1 MVKLRW
7 LLAAA
12 LVPALAACTVSQTR
26 SGQIQVGVIDF
37 GSTVAQFQTA
47 NGSARIRKHVDGTWG
62 LRFSDKLNQYKMGR
76 FDDVRLIESHQAPGK
91 TAALLEFRQHNGC
104 TFYELLT
111 ITNNN
116 VDRHTLRPGCNV
128 GVEVGLQGDRMI
140 VREAVE
146 GLARF
151 WIWSPNGVVHGR
163 EKPAARTIAT
173 VPPPAQAPRP
183 APRQQAP
190 QPRTAAQARPVAQA
204 RKPAPAAAPAPAR
217 NRTVVMPTGS
227 IRTDPIQ
234 PTTVVLVRGG
244 Q

>member
-12 LVPALAACTVSQTR
+12 LVPALAACTMSQTR
-26 SGQIQVGVIDF
+26 NGVDF
-37 GSTVAQFQTA
+37 GWLEPGITVEQFKTA
-47 NGSARIRKHVDGTWG
+47 NGSARIRKHLDGTWG
-62 LRFSDKLNQYKMGR
+62 LYFGNKLAQYKMGR
-76 FDDVRLIESHQAPGK
+76 FANVRLIESHEAPGK
-91 TAALLEFRQHNGC
+91 TAALLEFRQNDGC
-104 TFYELLT
+104 TSYELLT

-116 VDRHTLRPGCNV
+116 VGRHTLRPGCNV
-128 GVEVGLQGDRMI
+128 GVEVGLQGDQMI

-151 WIWSPNGVVHGR
+151 WIWSPQGVVQGR

-183 APRQQAP
+183 AARQQVP
-190 QPRTAAQARPVAQA
+190 QPRTAAPARTVAQP
-204 RKPAPAAAPAPAR
+204 RKPAPAAAPAPTR
-217 NRTVVMPTGS
+217 NRTVVLPTGP

-234 PTTVVLVRGG
+234 PTTVILDRRGE
-244 Q
+244 